1 MVWVAVGMEFGL
13 DVGLLGPFPELFVFG
28 FLGVADYEVK
38 PLLFQGESSGVEF
51 TPPEGQD
58 EETEIA
64 EVAQFLLQIGTSVG
78 KGASGG
84 GVAD

>member
-1 MVWVAVGMEFGL
+1 MSGCLVHSQNS
-13 DVGLLGPFPELFVFG
+13 LFLASLVSPI
-28 FLGVADYEVK
+28 YEVK

-51 TPPEGQD
+51 AAAEGEN

-64 EVAQFLLQIGTSVG
+64 EVAQFLLEIRTGVG